1 MEPAETVQASRPAP
15 AGGRAWWAAI
25 LMLAAVVSTPILVGV
40 LAVEIQA
47 DLGIGDGALG
57 LCVTAFWACTGLTAL
72 AGGRLIDRAGWRRAA
87 LAGLAVSLVSQL
99 GVATSGSVAA
109 LLAWL
114 VVAGAGYGVVAPAS
128 NLVVVREIPARL
140 RGTALGAKQSATP
153 VVALLAGLAVPLV
166 ALTIGWQWAFVL
178 ATLLTV
184 AAAATS
190 LPRTRP
196 SLRATRPEHTPAST
210 SPAASSSHAN
220 QTPPTTTPT
229 TQPARKDQD
238 SAGTAE
244 ETRPMPAGP
253 GPAAS
258 SGSVAA
264 VGEARSESAGSGLVA
279 SSGSVAAVGE
289 ARPAPAGPGPLASAG
304 PTAAAG
310 GVRSAPAGAGS
321 AGAAGEVRSVSATPG
336 PVASAGP
343 AAAAGD
349 VRSAPASPGSAA
361 VAGEVRVGSAGPRA
375 VTSLVRVS
383 VVAGL
388 GTLSIG
394 SLTTFAVSTLTRAGL
409 DVSTA
414 GLVISVT
421 SLVSLVVRLG
431 AGRLADR
438 RGSDGFRPAAVMI
451 AACAL
456 GMLAMASGGTAL
468 TVAGT
473 VVAFCGAWGWPALL
487 LMGVLAQH
495 PDRPGVAGARFQLGT
510 ALGAATGP
518 LLFAAVSEVVGLPA
532 AWLTVTACTAVS
544 AALVLLSSR
553 TRVAGRG

>member
-1 MEPAETVQASRPAP
+1 MEPAETVQAFRPVP

-196 SLRATRPEHTPAST
+196 SPRATGPEHTPA
-210 SPAASSSHAN
+210 
-220 QTPPTTTPT
+220 PT

-238 SAGTAE
+238 SAGSAE
-244 ETRPMPAGP
+244 ETRPTPAGP
-253 GPAAS
+253 GLTAS
-258 SGSVAA
+258 S
-264 VGEARSESAGSGLVA
+264 
-279 SSGSVAAVGE
+279 
-289 ARPAPAGPGPLASAG
+289 
-304 PTAAAG
+304 
-310 GVRSAPAGAGS
+310 GS
-321 AGAAGEVRSVSATPG
+321 AGAAGEVRSASASPG

-349 VRSAPASPGSAA
+349 VRSAPASPGFAA
-361 VAGEVRVGSAGPRA
+361 VAGEVRVGSTGPRA

-518 LLFAAVSEVVGLPA
+518 LLFAAVSEAAGLPA

>member
-1 MEPAETVQASRPAP
+1 MEPAETVQASRPVP

-178 ATLLTV
+178 ATLLTL

-190 LPRTRP
+190 LPRT
-196 SLRATRPEHTPAST
+196 LPA
-210 SPAASSSHAN
+210 PAANSSHTN
-220 QTPPTTTPT
+220 QTPSSTTPT
-229 TQPARKDQD
+229 TQPARGDQD
-238 SAGTAE
+238 SAESPE
-244 ETRPMPAGP
+244 ETRPTPAGP
-253 GPAAS
+253 GLAASGGPAA
-258 SGSVAA
+258 AA
-264 VGEARSESAGSGLVA
+264 GEV
-279 SSGSVAAVGE
+279 
-289 ARPAPAGPGPLASAG
+289 RPAPAGPGSA
-304 PTAAAG
+304 AAAG
-310 GVRSAPAGAGS
+310 EARSATAGS
-321 AGAAGEVRSVSATPG
+321 G
-336 PVASAGP
+336 PVTSAGP
-343 AAAAGD
+343 AAIAGD

-361 VAGEVRVGSAGPRA
+361 VAGEVQVGSAGPRA
-375 VTSLVRVS
+375 LTSLVRVS

-421 SLVSLVVRLG
+421 SLASLVVRLG

-518 LLFAAVSEVVGLPA
+518 LLFAAVSEAAGLPA

>member
-1 MEPAETVQASRPAP
+1 MEPAETVQASRPVP

-114 VVAGAGYGVVAPAS
+114 VVAGVGYGVVAPAS

-196 SLRATRPEHTPAST
+196 SPRATRPEHTPAST

-220 QTPPTTTPT
+220 RTPPTTTPT

-238 SAGTAE
+238 STGTAE
-244 ETRPMPAGP
+244 ETRPTPAGP
-253 GPAAS
+253 G
-258 SGSVAA
+258 
-264 VGEARSESAGSGLVA
+264 
-279 SSGSVAAVGE
+279 
-289 ARPAPAGPGPLASAG
+289 LA
-304 PTAAAG
+304 
-310 GVRSAPAGAGS
+310 
-321 AGAAGEVRSVSATPG
+321 
-336 PVASAGP
+336 ASAGP

-383 VVAGL
+383 VVAGF

-518 LLFAAVSEVVGLPA
+518 LLFAAVSEAAGLPA